1 MNKYILLVMKWLDD
15 KNSVSQEELVE
26 NRNAAAAAT
35 DAAYTAAAADTA
47 AAEKWVNE
55 YFNRTGENKQ
65 EYLDPIA
72 KGKKVELPEEEM
84 KPEIK
89 PDSRINIIGQ
99 NGNDGEHY
107 EELERNK
114 SKYHREIKSGVFVD
128 VYDVLLAFGVTNP
141 AMQHALKKMLAPGQR
156 GVKDTIQ
163 DMKEAIQ
170 SIERAI
176 ELEQS

>member
-1 MNKYILLVMKWLDD
+1 MKVKTYQGHAVPDGDTHYISAKKIDCAEGFYKLEGNILLFARAGYGTW
-15 KNSVSQEELVE
+15 
-26 NRNAAAAAT
+26 
-35 DAAYTAAAADTA
+35 
-47 AAEKWVNE
+47 
-55 YFNRTGENKQ
+55 TG
-65 EYLDPIA
+65 YGLTRSRMMPHAI
-72 KGKKVELPEEEM
+72 ELPEEEV

-128 VYDVLLAFGVTNP
+128 VYNVLMAFGVTNP

-176 ELEQS
+176 ELEQAKGDD

>member
-1 MNKYILLVMKWLDD
+1 MSKVKTYLGRTVPDGATCFVEPCGAFKAHFGKEVDGIEYVFVLDHKYPEWNEISNILPLKA
-15 KNSVSQEELVE
+15 
-26 NRNAAAAAT
+26 RGA
-35 DAAYTAAAADTA
+35 
-47 AAEKWVNE
+47 
-55 YFNRTGENKQ
+55 
-65 EYLDPIA
+65 I
-72 KGKKVELPEEEM
+72 ELPEEEA
-84 KPEIK
+84 K
-89 PDSRINIIGQ
+89 PDSRIDAIGQ

-107 EELERNK
+107 EDLERNK

-128 VYDVLLAFGVTNP
+128 TYDVLMAFEVTNP